1 MKLSGSSCVVV
12 ADQHNPSILNPDWL
26 VKTKIIHPEWKLA
39 DPSITTPLFARC
51 SYVNKVQLILEPN
64 KLTVDSITVD
74 DNDLSDELPQIVRKY
89 VDSLPHIPY
98 KQTGNNFRFSV
109 GMHDVLSRLKNKLIQ
124 KGNWNADNISKI
136 KTVLQYFCKDYSINL
151 TIESSDFKGENGTG
165 EGESALILG
174 FNYHRELT
182 NSDSLISA
190 IDKWRDDYE
199 DAVARSGKIVEEI
212 NQYEPGG

>member
-39 DPSITTPLFARC
+39 DPSITTPLFARS
-51 SYVNKVQLILEPN
+51 SYINNVQLILEPD
-64 KLTVDSITVD
+64 KLTVDSTTMD
-74 DNDLSDELPQIVRKY
+74 DHDLSGELPRIVRKY

-98 KQTGNNFRFSV
+98 KQIGNNFRFSI
-109 GMHDVLSRLKNKLIQ
+109 GMQDVLSKLKNKLIQ

-136 KTVLQYFCKDYSINL
+136 KTTLQYFCDDYSINL
-151 TIESSDFKGENGTG
+151 TIESSDFKGKNGTD
-165 EGESALILG
+165 ENEAALVLG
-174 FNYHRELT
+174 FNYHRELG
-182 NSDSLISA
+182 NLDSLISA

-199 DAVARSGKIVEEI
+199 DAVRRSDEIMEEI
-212 NQYEPGG
+212 G